1 MKKNFLT
8 VAAMAAVT
16 FFVSAEIAK
25 AADVSFSGQVRTRWE
40 VAEHVGGGA
49 VSGAGDANAPGFNN
63 QPDDFIQ
70 SSVRLAATANIN
82 DTTSAFI
89 QMQSNRTWGDTGSS
103 VNGGGSG
110 NSSGQ
115 VNNQD
120 SSVGIHQAYFTIK
133 NFMNLPLGMDA
144 KVGRQEIKLDGWRLF
159 GNTIWTM
166 GMQTHDA
173 IRMTHK
179 DGNMTFNAAYI
190 LHNEDGRENDQG
202 DANDK
207 DVYLAHVNLKGV
219 MGGQFS
225 GYYVYSDS
233 GCSPKT
239 ASNSTSNA
247 EGCTSFGNDY
257 HTIGGRQAGT
267 IAGLKYRAE
276 AYYQFGDATGI
287 ADTAESATTNPITNG
302 ATVDREAY
310 MFGVRVTKAFN
321 NVSYKPA
328 ITFWYDYLSGTSDKD
343 QADGKWKSFDTLY
356 DTGHK
361 FYGLQDVFLG
371 IGGGG
376 AKGTQGL
383 GLQDL
388 AVKLKLNPV
397 AGWTLKADYHYFYTA
412 EGVNSNTG
420 MRGVANGSTST
431 DDGSFLGNEL
441 DITAIHKMNSG
452 TKVIIGYSNFS
463 TGQAMRAIRNA
474 QTGANDAN
482 WAYVQFDVKF

>member
-8 VAAMAAVT
+8 VAAMTVVA
-16 FFVSAEIAK
+16 FFVSTEIAK

-40 VAEHVGGGA
+40 LAEHVGGGA

-103 VNGGGSG
+103 TNGGGSG

-133 NFMNLPLGMDA
+133 NFMNLPMGWDA

-173 IRMTHK
+173 IRLTHK
-179 DGNMTFNAAYI
+179 SGNMTTSLFYI
-190 LHNEDGRENDQG
+190 LANEDGREQDQN

-207 DVYLAHVNLKGV
+207 DVYAAHVNIKGV

-225 GYYVYSDS
+225 GYYVYSDE
-233 GCSPKT
+233 GCGPKT
-239 ASNSTSNA
+239 AVADTNT
-247 EGCTSFGNDY
+247 EGCSSFSNDY
-257 HTIGGRQAGT
+257 HTVGGRQAGS
-267 IAGLKYRAE
+267 AFGLNYRAE
-276 AYYQFGDATGI
+276 AYYQFGDATGV
-287 ADTAESATTNPITNG
+287 ADSAEGTNIITNG
-302 ATVDREAY
+302 AEVDREAY
-310 MFGVRVTKAFN
+310 MIGLRVGKAFN
-321 NVSYKPA
+321 NVSYKPSV
-328 ITFWYDYLSGTSDKD
+328 TLWYDYLSGTSDQD
-343 QADGKWKSFDTLY
+343 QRDGKWKSFDTLY

-361 FYGLQDVFLG
+361 YYGLQDVYLG

-376 AKGTQGL
+376 SKGTQGL

-388 AVKLKLNPV
+388 AVKVKLNPV
-397 AGWTLKADYHYFYTA
+397 AGWTLKMDYHYFYTA
-412 EGVNSNTG
+412 EGINSNTLT
-420 MRGVANGSTST
+420 RGVNNSSTAT
-431 DDGSFLGNEL
+431 DDSSFLGNEL
-441 DITAIHKMNSG
+441 DITAVNKWNAN
-452 TKVIIGYSNFS
+452 TKVMIGYSNY
-463 TGQAMRAIRNA
+463 NA
-474 QTGANDAN
+474 SSGFRLLKGASVAANDAN